1 MTDDAAFQKEPDLIP
16 ATDATRPDS
25 GFSWGLA
32 VFLLAAVVF
41 VVFVVQNMTDVPVKL
56 FGWEFIVPLPLLLVI
71 TALIAVVADELI
83 GWSRRR
89 RRRRRLA
96 DKEEL
101 ERYRGK

>member
-1 MTDDAAFQKEPDLIP
+1 MTDDSSLEKDPEPVP
-16 ATDATRPDS
+16 ATDRIRPDS

-41 VVFVVQNMTDVPVKL
+41 VVFVVQNMTDVPLKL
-56 FGWEFIVPLPLLLVI
+56 FGWEFVLPLPILLVV
-71 TALIAVVADELI
+71 TALISVVVDEI
-83 GWSRRR
+83 VGWSRRR